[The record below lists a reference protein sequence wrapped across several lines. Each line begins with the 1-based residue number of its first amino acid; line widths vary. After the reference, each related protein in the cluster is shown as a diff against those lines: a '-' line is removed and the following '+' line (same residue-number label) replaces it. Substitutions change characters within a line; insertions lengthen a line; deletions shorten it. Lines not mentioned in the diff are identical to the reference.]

1 MVGLSSL
8 VHLREL
14 RVDNNKL
21 TSLDGILQLDGLL
34 KVSAKNNEIS
44 CLDFTGAKLS
54 RLEVLACERNC
65 IGWIEGLEELANLM
79 SLHLGIVFVCGAN
92 VRSQQS
98 HLNAAKKPDA
108 LTTNSQVMS

>member
-1 MVGLSSL
+1 MLILGLSSL

-14 RVDNNKL
+14 RVESNKL

-44 CLDFTGAKLS
+44 GLDFTGSKLG

-65 IGWIEGLEELANLM
+65 IGWVEGLEELVNLM
-79 SLHLGIVFVCGAN
+79 SLHLGMTISSRSN
-92 VRSQQS
+92 VR
-98 HLNAAKKPDA
+98 
-108 LTTNSQVMS
+108 